1 MQFLMISSFK
11 RSGAP
16 PDIGGGGGRGL
27 FNHSILV
34 LFLSSPRL

>member
-16 PDIGGGGGRGL
+16 LDIGGGARGL